1 MYSYKKQVYFLY
13 FQNIVRI
20 KKIYYILLI
29 LFIKLM
35 SILNIQKWQKTLF
48 FFLKKITRTIGFFYV
63 TALCE
68 FSYSF

>member
-48 FFLKKITRTIGFFYV
+48 FLKKITRTIGFFYV